1 MMKRV
6 LASVLSFLLIISSL
20 SVSVFANPVGYPDN
34 TAKET
39 SEWLTNDELTVL
51 YKLGIT
57 TWDTVKSM
65 GKRVDEEVTR
75 WYMAW
80 YVDKLVNL
88 EVAEPAGFE
97 TLFNDLTS
105 EHTYYEYIKAVY
117 KAGIMN
123 GDPDG
128 NFRPNEPITTM
139 EAARVLLRILGWD
152 PYIAVAGV
160 DKAYLKTNILDGIP
174 ITDKLTQPQILK
186 MIYNALNS
194 PAIKETA
201 FETVKGSSELDVSYE
216 IDDTYLGFEHLF
228 GVIHEI
234 GILDGVHGTGIV
246 AANTS
251 LKQGQVGV
259 AGRKYNYAE
268 DVSSLLGYKVNYLYY
283 KSDDTV
289 CDMMYLFKSD
299 KNEELVLTHN
309 DIVNYANGR
318 YRYTLN
324 GGNNIKELVLP
335 HKIDIIYN
343 DVVNPNFFEDPVSGV
358 SEMWPRFGKVTVI
371 NNDGDAEYDVIKID
385 SYDFY
390 YISKVD
396 TVDMK
401 IYDTES
407 SDTTRIFDFKDADEL
422 SIISGNKELAVNR
435 LRAKSVAAVKR
446 SGVNASYDKVSIE
459 MLSAAPKGV
468 KVTSVSD
475 KKLTAGGVEYKPW
488 AELSGI
494 NLGIIYDFFV
504 LDEEVVFA
512 IKSTSNGATYGY
524 LIDLHSEGTF
534 STTYTFAVA
543 DMEGNIDFFE
553 GAKRIYIDGVASNN
567 VEGALNG
574 SAQLSSGYDVAYP
587 FAQPVKYILNTSG
600 QLSKIY
606 TMNSITL
613 DDENAISDYVTAT
626 QAKYESYN
634 ATFYNSTTLELLGSV
649 DAGTTVLFVP
659 MDDRMDELY
668 YNGTSLNRYV
678 KYNIDIVERD
688 EECLIPETVYVYYS
702 VSSVSVGDYDRASF
716 ICDLREEIN
725 EDGDVECHVD
735 MYQVGN
741 LLSHT
746 CDKQLFD
753 TLAIGDVVRFTV
765 NKEGKILDLDMIL
778 DVDAERPGLG
788 RRTWTGSTTAGTIHA
803 DINTSIAA
811 PIQAL
816 QSSRMVYGT
825 VLNASGSFITLTQSF
840 TDDLG
845 GLDHNARRD
854 NFKIDSAT
862 VYKYTNGHNGPK
874 VEKVGFGDI
883 IPYSLDPDNASE
895 VIISMAYGT
904 VNNVYIIER

>member
-1 MMKRV
+1 MIKRV

-65 GKRVDEEVTR
+65 GNRMDEEVSR

-80 YVDKLVNL
+80 YVDKLINL
-88 EVAEPAGFE
+88 EVVEPEGFE

-128 NFRPNEPITTM
+128 TFRPNEPITTM

-160 DKAYLKTNILDGIP
+160 DKAFLKTNILDGVP

-194 PAIKETA
+194 PAIRETA
-201 FETVKGSSELDVSYE
+201 FETVKGSSELDVSYV

-234 GILDGVHGTGIV
+234 GVLDGVYGTGIV

-259 AGRKYNYAE
+259 AGRKYNYAT

-283 KSDDTV
+283 KADDATP
-289 CDMMYLFKSD
+289 DMMYLFKSD
-299 KNEELVLTHN
+299 KNEEFVLTHN
-309 DIVNYANGR
+309 DIESYVNGR
-318 YRYTLN
+318 YKYTLN
-324 GGNNIKELVLP
+324 GGNNIKEIVLP

-343 DVVNPNFFEDPVSGV
+343 DVVNPGFEV
-358 SEMWPRFGKVTVI
+358 SEMWPKFGKVTLI
-371 NNDGDAEYDVIKID
+371 NNDNDAEYDVIKID

-422 SIISGNKELAVNR
+422 SIISGGKNLAVNR
-435 LRAKSVAAVKR
+435 LRAKNVAAVKR
-446 SGVNASYDKVSIE
+446 SGVNADYDKVFIE
-459 MLSAAPKGV
+459 VLSAAPKGV
-468 KVTSVSD
+468 KVTSIND
-475 KKLTAGGVEYKPW
+475 KKITAGAVDYKPW
-488 AELSGI
+488 AELSDVK
-494 NLGIIYDFFV
+494 LGISYDFFV
-504 LDEEVVFA
+504 LDGEVVFA

-534 STTYTFAVA
+534 ETTYKFAVA
-543 DMEGNIDFFE
+543 DVEGNIDFFE

-567 VEGALNG
+567 VEGVLNT
-574 SAQLSSGYDVAYP
+574 SAQLSSGYDVGYP

-606 TMNSITL
+606 TLNSIAL
-613 DDENAISDYVTAT
+613 DDENAISDYVSAT

-634 ATFYNSTTLELLGSV
+634 TTFYDSTTSELLGSI
-649 DAGTTVLFVP
+649 DTGTTVLFVP
-659 MDDRMDELY
+659 MDDRLDEIY
-668 YNGTSLNRYV
+668 YNGTSLSRYS

-688 EECLIPETVYVYYS
+688 EECMIPEVVYVHYS

-716 ICDLREEIN
+716 ICDLKEEIN
-725 EDGDVECHVD
+725 EDGDVECLVD
-735 MYQVGN
+735 MYQMGN
-741 LLSHT
+741 LLSYT

-753 TLAIGDVVRFTV
+753 TLAIGDVVRFTI

-778 DVDAERPGLG
+778 DLDAERPGLG
-788 RRTWTGSTTAGTIHA
+788 RRTWTGSVTDGTVHA
-803 DINTSIAA
+803 DINTSITTA
-811 PIQAL
+811 IQAL
-816 QSSRMVYGT
+816 QSSRIVYGT
-825 VLNASGSFITLTQSF
+825 VLNAAGSFITHTQSF
-840 TDDLG
+840 TDDIG
-845 GLDHNARRD
+845 GFDQNARRD

-862 VYKYTNGHNGPK
+862 VYKYTNKHTGPK

-883 IPYSLDPDNASE
+883 IPYSLEPDNASE